1 MRAMS
6 VHKRKPSPGDLPI
19 QTLKIKRQTNKNMH
33 VGETVTN
40 FDLSHKE
47 STRKNCESCGKQR
60 LAHEWFVFDGPKQL
74 LKNKVLLNDNDDLI

>member
-1 MRAMS
+1 MRAVS

-19 QTLKIKRQTNKNMH
+19 QRLKIKRQTNKNMH

-40 FDLSHKE
+40 FDHKE

-60 LAHEWFVFDGPKQL
+60 LAHEWFVFDGPKPL
-74 LKNKVLLNDNDDLI
+74 LKNKVLLNDNDDQI